1 MSSIKCI
8 KITPMR
14 YWLHRGGS
22 YYKEFITSLK
32 FSMLAVVFGLNVKCS
47 KSFCLMLRFVVASV
61 SLKASW
67 RCQMVPE
74 S

>member
-1 MSSIKCI
+1 MHH
-8 KITPMR
+8 
-14 YWLHRGGS
+14 YLHRGGS

-67 RCQMVPE
+67 RIEYCQMVPE